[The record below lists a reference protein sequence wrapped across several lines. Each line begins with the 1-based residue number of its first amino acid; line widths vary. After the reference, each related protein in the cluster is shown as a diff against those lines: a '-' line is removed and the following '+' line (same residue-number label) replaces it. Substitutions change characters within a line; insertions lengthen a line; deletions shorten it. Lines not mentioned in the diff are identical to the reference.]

1 MTLWA
6 IVPVKPFGLA
16 KSRLAPVLEPGQR
29 VALSRAVLSQTL
41 AILQQSPTVTRTLV
55 VSRDPAVL
63 SLARLYQ
70 ANTVSESGQPE
81 LNAAL
86 RRAISVAQSFGA
98 SGVLVLPADLPQLT
112 REDVTALIA
121 PAGED
126 VAASIAPDRHHEGTN
141 GVFVRPATL
150 LDVSFG
156 QGSFARHLAQLTARG
171 IQPRIIE
178 RPGLQLDL
186 DTPADWELF
195 RAASPTALPALESS

>member
-16 KSRLAPVLEPGQR
+16 KSRLAPVLEPAQR
-29 VALSRAVLSQTL
+29 VALSRAVLGQTL
-41 AILQQSPTVTRTLV
+41 AILKQTPSISRTLV

-86 RRAISVAQSFGA
+86 RRAIEVAQSLGA
-98 SGVLVLPADLPQLT
+98 SGVLVLPADLPTLT
-112 REDVTALIA
+112 VDDVAALIP
-121 PAGED
+121 PARED
-126 VAASIAPDRHHEGTN
+126 VAASIAPDRHGQGTN
-141 GVFVRPATL
+141 GVFVRPPHL
-150 LDVSFG
+150 LNVSFG
-156 QGSFARHLAQLTARG
+156 AGSFQRHLAQLRQKGVTPH
-171 IQPRIIE
+171 IVE

-186 DTPADWELF
+186 DTPDDWAIYRE
-195 RAASPTALPALESS
+195 AESSVLP

>member
-16 KSRLAPVLEPGQR
+16 KSRLSPVLDPAQR
-29 VALSRAVLSQTL
+29 VALSRAVLAQTL
-41 AILQQSPTVTRTLV
+41 AILQQTPAVTRTLV

-63 SLARLYQ
+63 SLARMYQ

-86 RRAISVAQSFGA
+86 RRAIQVARSFGA

-112 REDVTALIA
+112 VEDVAALIP
-121 PAGED
+121 PASED
-126 VAASIAPDRHHEGTN
+126 VAASIAPDRHRQGTN
-141 GVFVRPATL
+141 GVFVRPPQL

-156 QGSFARHLAQLTARG
+156 VGSFERHLAQLRERG
-171 IQPRIIE
+171 LSPRIIE

-186 DTPADWELF
+186 DTPDDWKLYRDAAPTVLPELGQ
-195 RAASPTALPALESS
+195 S